1 MDENRTVPQEPRS
14 EELLRD
20 RLLLYV
26 RALRVPPREGL
37 KLILKTMDEL
47 LPSGTRGT
55 LPTPAEDCG
64 EDSGTKTGT
73 KIDMKIDMET
83 AMETLRTLCAERD
96 LLPDADA
103 LPCPVPPY
111 NRGSMPPAKISMT
124 RGGFSLRNLFL
135 KGLFLRGLIGR
146 LRRAKEGQTR

>member
-1 MDENRTVPQEPRS
+1 MNENRPAPQELRPGER
-14 EELLRD
+14 LRD

-37 KLILKTMDEL
+37 ELVLKAMDEL
-47 LPSGTRGT
+47 RPSGMGE
-55 LPTPAEDCG
+55 TPSVEGCG
-64 EDSGTKTGT
+64 KDFDMAS
-73 KIDMKIDMET
+73 DMKSNMKT
-83 AMETLRTLCAERD
+83 AMETLRALCAERG

-124 RGGFSLRNLFL
+124 RGGFSLR
-135 KGLFLRGLIGR
+135 GLSLRGLIGR
-146 LRRAKEGQTR
+146 LRRSGEGRT